1 MAPCG
6 IVKSD
11 LRTLNGYTGLKL
23 SKFYEARIA
32 WNLLNNLLKVVNL
45 QAKVSIFQEISISEP
60 ALPTATQ
67 AVRKK
72 RAEIKPD
79 LKIRQQYLAL
89 EKIQTFANLNFHT

>member
-45 QAKVSIFQEISISEP
+45 QAKVSIFREISISEP

-67 AVRKK
+67 AVRKNGPK
-72 RAEIKPD
+72 FKPQ
-79 LKIRQQYLAL
+79 LKIHQLYLPL
-89 EKIQTFANLNFHT
+89 

>member
-11 LRTLNGYTGLKL
+11 LITLNGYTGLKL
-23 SKFYEARIA
+23 SKFYEARNA
-32 WNLLNNLLKVVNL
+32 WNSLNNLLKVVNL

-72 RAEIKPD
+72 RAEIQT
-79 LKIRQQYLAL
+79 RAQNYLAEFSSL
-89 EKIQTFANLNFHT
+89 NKLNLCQSQF

>member
-11 LRTLNGYTGLKL
+11 LITLNGYTGLKL

-67 AVRKK
+67 AVKQK
-72 RAEIKPD
+72 RAEIQTRAQNSPVEFSS
-79 LKIRQQYLAL
+79 LKKL
-89 EKIQTFANLNFHT
+89 NLCKYQF